1 MSNYLIGSDVIG
13 ADVIAPQRPVA
24 VVPVQQNTKMSPEEK
39 AALIAYLKYGVAPA
53 LAASI
58 AGALLWKKHRVLG
71 FLAGGT
77 LGASIYPISK
87 GGDTRTNALLKTAG
101 SAASI
106 GGALMWKNHPIL
118 GYLAGGTVFGVVGA
132 VAARSIA
139 PSSFK
144 AFMLRGRTPTA
155 GVT

>member
-13 ADVIAPQRPVA
+13 ADVIVPQRPVQPA
-24 VVPVQQNTKMSPEEK
+24 VQQSTKMSPEEK

-58 AGALLWKKHRVLG
+58 AGAVLWKKHRVLG

-77 LGASIYPISK
+77 LGASIYPITE
-87 GGDTRTNALLKTAG
+87 GGDTRKAALVGASI

-106 GGALMWKNHPIL
+106 GGALAWKKHPIL
-118 GYLAGGTVFGVVGA
+118 GYLAAGLASQVA
-132 VAARSIA
+132 VRSIA
-139 PSSFK
+139 PNSFQ
-144 AFMLRGRTPTA
+144 AFMQRGRFQA
-155 GVT
+155 RA